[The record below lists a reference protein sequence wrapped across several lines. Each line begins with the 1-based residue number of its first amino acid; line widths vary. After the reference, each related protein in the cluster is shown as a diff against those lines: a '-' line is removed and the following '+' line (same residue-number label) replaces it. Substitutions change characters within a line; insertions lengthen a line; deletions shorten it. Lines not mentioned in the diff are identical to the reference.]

1 MSKYK
6 SDKKTKSKTRSK
18 SGSKTRS
25 KTRSNHEKH
34 KTHKSENDSNID
46 DFQEDDFYTDE
57 DVRDY
62 NSQNEEYTDQE
73 DDQYDQDD
81 RDEQNDQNDQE
92 VSDMVEAKLS
102 NKTRERLKK
111 KITHWLDYDDK
122 IKELNN
128 KTKKYK
134 DAKKQQEETI
144 LKMLNK
150 LGVGENKID
159 VHDRDDNLRGRV
171 YKHKSVTTGA
181 IKGEII
187 QKVLM
192 EVIRNEKAVSQLVK
206 KIEEARPQNE
216 RYYLKRTKGNK
227 E

>member
-6 SDKKTKSKTRSK
+6 SDKKTR
-18 SGSKTRS
+18 SKTRS
-25 KTRSNHEKH
+25 KTGSKTKSKHEQRH
-34 KTHKSENDSNID
+34 KSRHKSENDSNID
-46 DFQEDDFYTDE
+46 DFQEDDFYSDE
-57 DVRDY
+57 DIQDY
-62 NSQNEEYTDQE
+62 NSQNEEYSDQQQ
-73 DDQYDQDD
+73 DDQYDQDEQD
-81 RDEQNDQNDQE
+81 DQDEQNDQE

>member
-25 KTRSNHEKH
+25 KHGKH
-34 KTHKSENDSNID
+34 KTYHKSENDSNID

-57 DVRDY
+57 DIRDY
-62 NSQNEEYTDQE
+62 NSQNEEYTDQQ

-81 RDEQNDQNDQE
+81 QDEQNDQNDQE

>member
-1 MSKYK
+1 M
-6 SDKKTKSKTRSK
+6 
-18 SGSKTRS
+18 
-25 KTRSNHEKH
+25 
-34 KTHKSENDSNID
+34 
-46 DFQEDDFYTDE
+46 
-57 DVRDY
+57 
-62 NSQNEEYTDQE
+62 
-73 DDQYDQDD
+73 
-81 RDEQNDQNDQE
+81 
-92 VSDMVEAKLS
+92 
-102 NKTRERLKK
+102 
-111 KITHWLDYDDK
+111 DYDDK

>member
-6 SDKKTKSKTRSK
+6 SDKKTKSKT
-18 SGSKTRS
+18 KTRS
-25 KTRSNHEKH
+25 KSRSKHERR
-34 KTHKSENDSNID
+34 HKSRHESEDDSNID
-46 DFQEDDFYTDE
+46 DFQEDDFYSDE
-57 DVRDY
+57 DVQDY
-62 NSQNEEYTDQE
+62 NNQDEEYTDQQQDE
-73 DDQYDQDD
+73 QDD
-81 RDEQNDQNDQE
+81 QNDQNDQE
-92 VSDMVEAKLS
+92 VSDMVEAKIS